1 VQRIVIRG
9 ERTEI
14 GMGSTSLV
22 SSAEARER
30 ALENRKLARTVSD
43 PLQAKR
49 ASEAML
55 TFEDAARK
63 VHKTHE
69 PTLRNMKH
77 AVQFI
82 STLVTFPCMGKL
94 NVSEVTTADVLAVL
108 QPIWLEKPVTA
119 RRVRPDGVSAQKY
132 DQNCRIFCS
141 T

>member
-1 VQRIVIRG
+1 
-9 ERTEI
+9 
-14 GMGSTSLV
+14 MGSTSLV

-63 VHKTHE
+63 VHKAHE

-77 AVQFI
+77 AAQLI
-82 STLVTFPCMGKL
+82 TTLETYTFPRMGKL
-94 NVSEVTTADVLAVL
+94 KVSEVTMAEVLAVL

-119 RRVRPDGVSAQKY
+119 RRVRPDGVLAQKY